1 MHFACVLALWAGRVT
16 GLSAKVRQSPWELA
30 QMWDKQTLASFS
42 VPQLDAFSVILQG
55 ECPLLSRAVRC
66 RQRRRPGLARLR
78 RLESSYLDE
87 EAFLA
92 KRQAVAMMRHVWKN
106 YEQHAFGKDELRPV
120 SGNGTD
126 NWGGIGQTLVDALD
140 TLWLMGFMEEFD
152 RAAVWVESS
161 LSFSKDLNV
170 NLFETSIR
178 HLGGLL
184 AAFALSGR
192 AGLLAKARDL
202 GDRLIKAFPG
212 AAPEG
217 ESKMSIGALDS
228 EFRKLL
234 NQVGLPTDAL
244 DSALGTAEAEAKP
257 APISSLPSSDIN
269 LGTGAGAALRL
280 FCCSLANLEPEV

>member
-140 TLWLMGFMEEFD
+140 TLWLMGFMEELAD
-152 RAAVWVESS
+152 AS
-161 LSFSKDLNV
+161 LGFRFGLNM
-170 NLFETSIR
+170 
-178 HLGGLL
+178 
-184 AAFALSGR
+184 
-192 AGLLAKARDL
+192 K
-202 GDRLIKAFPG
+202 
-212 AAPEG
+212 
-217 ESKMSIGALDS
+217 
-228 EFRKLL
+228 
-234 NQVGLPTDAL
+234 
-244 DSALGTAEAEAKP
+244 
-257 APISSLPSSDIN
+257 
-269 LGTGAGAALRL
+269 
-280 FCCSLANLEPEV
+280 